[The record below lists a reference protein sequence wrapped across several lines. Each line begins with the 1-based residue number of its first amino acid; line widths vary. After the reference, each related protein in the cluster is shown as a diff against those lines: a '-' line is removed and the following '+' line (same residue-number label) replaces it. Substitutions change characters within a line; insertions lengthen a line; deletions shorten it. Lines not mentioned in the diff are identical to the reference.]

1 MFLHQSTTSVGVR
14 GSAVEAS
21 MKRTTHLLVIYTLT
35 LILICRPLA
44 IFTQMATGSLGGT
57 VTDTIGALIPG
68 AKVIATLR
76 DAPATG
82 GRRVFETKTNDE
94 GKFNLRNLPAGV
106 YEVRVSFKGSEA
118 QVERIVSVPKGT
130 AVEIA
135 IEFGRGCDTIS
146 DRSGV
151 VGDEDRAEVVRLTL
165 AQVFSSKSGLL
176 EQEQRDKGVILSTS
190 NIKPEWVKDV
200 QGIRI
205 RLMDQKQIQR
215 RADREGDFLYISFP
229 EVRVTGACIAVTV
242 TNGPAV
248 GKHSRMI
255 YLSGGGYTYEY
266 RKESGKWIGKFV
278 SGWVS

>member
-1 MFLHQSTTSVGVR
+1 
-14 GSAVEAS
+14 
-21 MKRTTHLLVIYTLT
+21 MKLTPNRLVIYTLT
-35 LILICRPLA
+35 LILFCQPVAVFSQIGASSICV
-44 IFTQMATGSLGGT
+44 T
-57 VTDTIGALIPG
+57 VTSTLGALFPR
-68 AKVIATLR
+68 AKVVATLR

-82 GRRVFETKTNDE
+82 GPRVFETETNEE

-215 RADREGDFLYISFP
+215 KADREGDFLYISFP
-229 EVRVTGACIAVTV
+229 EVRVIGTCIAMTV

-255 YLSGGGYTYEY
+255 SLSGGGYTYEY

-278 SGWVS
+278 IGWVS